1 MRLEFTI
8 FAPPITKKNHSQ
20 IIKVNGRPMLI
31 PSKEYRQYEKD
42 VAPFMPKLNKPIDFP
57 VNVQA
62 VFYKNTKRQV
72 DLPNLIACLH
82 DVLVKYGVVADDCRE
97 IIYAVDGS
105 RVFYDKQNPRT
116 EVLIT
121 SIPEE
126 EFEAWK

>member
-8 FAPPITKKNHSQ
+8 YCNPVSKKNHSQ
-20 IIKVNGRPMLI
+20 IITVGGRPRLI
-31 PSKEYRQYEKD
+31 PSKQYIQYEKD
-42 VAPFMPKLNKPIDFP
+42 CMPFMPKLDKPIDYP

-121 SIPEE
+121 DIPKED
-126 EFEAWK
+126 FEAWK